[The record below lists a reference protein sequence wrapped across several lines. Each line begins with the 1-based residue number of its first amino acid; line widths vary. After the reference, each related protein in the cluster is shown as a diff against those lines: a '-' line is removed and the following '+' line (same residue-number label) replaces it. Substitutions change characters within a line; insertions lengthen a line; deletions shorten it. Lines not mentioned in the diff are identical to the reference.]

1 MDNIFTQE
9 EIRFLQSLYKQSGLA
24 YVRYDQNGMELTDD
38 EIIEKIVDND
48 NPDDDFNDADLLYEL
63 IKQTKNKING
73 FFELEI
79 KNNGN
84 DINLIKIV

>member
-1 MDNIFTQE
+1 
-9 EIRFLQSLYKQSGLA
+9 
-24 YVRYDQNGMELTDD
+24 MELTDD

>member
-9 EIRFLQSLYKQSGLA
+9 EIRFLQRLYKQSGLA

-63 IKQTKNKING
+63 IKQTKHKING